1 MKIEVSNG
9 EIIDKLS
16 ILEIKKVKMTDM
28 NKLTNIN
35 YELDYLIQYGYKIL
49 KQNPQTDN
57 LYEELKE
64 INMQLWDV
72 EDKLRIKEKNQSFD
86 KQFVDLARSVYK
98 LNDHRAYLK
107 KQINILTNSRFV
119 EEKSYEHY
127 DK

>member
-16 ILEIKKVKMTDM
+16 ILEIKKIKITDI

-35 YELDYLIQYGYKIL
+35 YEHNYLLQYVYKIIE
-49 KQNPQTDN
+49 QNPQTN
-57 LYEELKE
+57 SLYKELKK

-72 EDKLRIKEKNQSFD
+72 EDQIRIKEKNQAFD
-86 KQFVDLARSVYK
+86 KQFIDLARSVYK

-107 KQINILTNSRFV
+107 KQINILTNSGFI
-119 EEKSYEHY
+119 EEKSYEY
-127 DK
+127 YK